1 MDQLQNS
8 TSPRRLAAILAADI
22 KGFSRM
28 MGQDE
33 DGTVAR
39 VTRQLSHLADTV
51 VTTHHGRIFKTV
63 GDGYLA
69 IFNSPLDAVR
79 CALAFQLS
87 VVEQNALLP
96 LGQRLHY
103 RIGINLGDVI
113 ASGDDFYGDSINVA
127 ARLQTAAEAGGIC
140 ISGSVHDQ
148 VKGRLACSFVSL
160 GEERFKNIADP
171 VALYRIEMDA
181 VAPPPKS
188 RLRPIA
194 AGAAAALVLAA
205 AATGWA
211 AWSGHWPWAAP
222 QAMSHVASSGSLE
235 QRKDA
240 AFRRMIAVM
249 QDDRFGWRTIE
260 RLAID
265 AGITESEAHEILA
278 AHPNEVRLGKSREGK
293 LIARLSEH

>member
-1 MDQLQNS
+1 
-8 TSPRRLAAILAADI
+8 
-22 KGFSRM
+22 M

-87 VVEQNALLP
+87 VVEQNALLR
-96 LGQRLHY
+96 LDQRLHY

-113 ASGDDFYGDSINVA
+113 ASGDDVYGDSVNIA
-127 ARLQTAAEAGGIC
+127 ARLQTAADAGGIC

-160 GEERFKNIADP
+160 GDQTFKNIADP
-171 VALYRIEMDA
+171 VPVWRIEMEA
-181 VAPPPKS
+181 VAPPPRS
-188 RLRPIA
+188 RLRPLA

-205 AATGWA
+205 AAAGWA
-211 AWSGHWPWAAP
+211 AWSGHWPWSAAE
-222 QAMSHVASSGSLE
+222 ATSHVASAGGGE
-235 QRKDA
+235 QRKEV
-240 AFRRMIAVM
+240 AFRRMMAVM

-265 AGITESEAHEILA
+265 AGISESEAHEILA

>member
-1 MDQLQNS
+1 
-8 TSPRRLAAILAADI
+8 
-22 KGFSRM
+22 M

-39 VTRQLSHLADTV
+39 VTRQLSHLAETV

-69 IFNSPLDAVR
+69 VFNSPLDAVR

-113 ASGDDFYGDSINVA
+113 ASGDDFYGDSINIA
-127 ARLQTAAEAGGIC
+127 ARLQTAADAGGIC
-140 ISGSVHDQ
+140 LSGSVHDQ

-171 VALYRIEMDA
+171 VPVYRIEMETA
-181 VAPPPKS
+181 SPPPPTS
-188 RLRPIA
+188 RLRPVA
-194 AGAAAALVLAA
+194 AGAAAVLAVA
-205 AATGWA
+205 AVATGWA
-211 AWSGHWPWAAP
+211 AWTGHLAWPAPEAA
-222 QAMSHVASSGSLE
+222 SHVASAAGVD

-240 AFRRMIAVM
+240 AFRRMVAAM

-265 AGITESEAHEILA
+265 AGISENEAHQILA

-293 LIARLSEH
+293 LIARLSDH